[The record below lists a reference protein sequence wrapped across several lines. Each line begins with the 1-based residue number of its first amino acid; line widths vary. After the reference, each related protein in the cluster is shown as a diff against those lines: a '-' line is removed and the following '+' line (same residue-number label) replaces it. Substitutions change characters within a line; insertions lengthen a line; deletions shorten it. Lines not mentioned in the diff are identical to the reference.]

1 MIKKF
6 KKTVL
11 KRSWLFHCYLRFLYR
26 SAVGSTWKL
35 YSCNFDLVSWT
46 HIQHMTFPGLLW
58 GCESSAWIYWW
69 IWRLFSHLWRI
80 GFQLWGGSIKPL
92 ERWCCMCF
100 KHWKWSVIPPFTFR
114 ILETRLAQRHCCC
127 ILRSRVSSWTDVY
140 SQRHWHWNRQRRRSA
155 LEGQSQGL
163 APSHP
168 WAHLWKWF
176 RKLKTTGLFLV
187 HSFISVHLL
196 KGVPVDKNISNSL
209 VPNFPIIWHSLE
221 A

>member
-1 MIKKF
+1 
-6 KKTVL
+6 
-11 KRSWLFHCYLRFLYR
+11 
-26 SAVGSTWKL
+26 
-35 YSCNFDLVSWT
+35 
-46 HIQHMTFPGLLW
+46 MTFPGLLW

-140 SQRHWHWNRQRRRSA
+140 SQRHWNWNRQRRRSWGTESRFGTLTSVSTSLKMIPKTENDRFVFGPFLHLRA
-155 LEGQSQGL
+155 SPQRRSGGQEYFQLLGPKLPDYLAQFGSLRGARTHGL
-163 APSHP
+163 AKCWMFS
-168 WAHLWKWF
+168 WVLIVYIF
-176 RKLKTTGLFLV
+176 CLFFVACL
-187 HSFISVHLL
+187 
-196 KGVPVDKNISNSL
+196 
-209 VPNFPIIWHSLE
+209 
-221 A
+221 